1 MGRPRVSR
9 PSPRK
14 GKPTRSRSRDRSILF
29 LTGTR
34 ADFGKLKPLIEAT
47 SRTPGLKTAIFAT
60 GMHML
65 ARYGATVNEIRKA
78 GFRNIF
84 TYINQDGSRATQMDL
99 VLATTV
105 QGISHYIRENP
116 PDLLVVHGD
125 RIETLAGAIVGALNN
140 ILVAHIEG
148 GEVSGTI
155 DELIRHAVTK
165 LSHLHFVANKVARNR
180 LLQMG
185 ERSESV
191 FTIGSPDVDVM
202 LSGRL
207 PGLRE
212 VKAKYGI
219 PFDAYLLLLY
229 HPVTTELTLLRD
241 HVASV
246 FQAVKAS
253 GMKAVVIYPNNDAG
267 SEVILEKLDEL
278 RGDGQF
284 RIIPSMRFEYFLTLL
299 KNAVAIV
306 GNSSAGVR
314 EAPVYGVPTI
324 NVGTRQLN
332 RYRYASIVDVAD
344 DAAKVLDAM
353 RNLPRG
359 VAPSLHFGKGDSG
372 RQFRECL
379 LDPKLWNTPRQKQ
392 FRDAA
397 PRSKGRT

>member
-14 GKPTRSRSRDRSILF
+14 GKPTRSRSRDRHILF

-47 SRTPGLKTAIFAT
+47 SRTPGLKTSIFAT

-65 ARYGATVNEIRKA
+65 ARYGATVHEIRKA

-105 QGISHYIRENP
+105 QGIAHYVRENP

-148 GEVSGTI
+148 GELSGTI

-165 LSHLHFVANKVARNR
+165 LSHLHFVANRVARNR

-202 LSGRL
+202 PGIAWSGPWSRERTTGSWRSCLAGWSPRFPRRRSIRTPPARGSALSPRCSERWGR
-207 PGLRE
+207 GCR
-212 VKAKYGI
+212 
-219 PFDAYLLLLY
+219 
-229 HPVTTELTLLRD
+229 T
-241 HVASV
+241 
-246 FQAVKAS
+246 
-253 GMKAVVIYPNNDAG
+253 
-267 SEVILEKLDEL
+267 
-278 RGDGQF
+278 
-284 RIIPSMRFEYFLTLL
+284 
-299 KNAVAIV
+299 
-306 GNSSAGVR
+306 SSA
-314 EAPVYGVPTI
+314 
-324 NVGTRQLN
+324 
-332 RYRYASIVDVAD
+332 
-344 DAAKVLDAM
+344 
-353 RNLPRG
+353 
-359 VAPSLHFGKGDSG
+359 DS
-372 RQFRECL
+372 
-379 LDPKLWNTPRQKQ
+379 P
-392 FRDAA
+392 
-397 PRSKGRT
+397 

>member
-1 MGRPRVSR
+1 MVRSRVTR
-9 PSPRK
+9 PSRRRRPEVQPPGR
-14 GKPTRSRSRDRSILF
+14 RILF

-47 SRTPGLKTAIFAT
+47 SRTKGFEAAIFAT

-78 GFRNIF
+78 KFENIF

-105 QGISHYIRENP
+105 QGIGHYVREYP

-148 GEVSGTI
+148 GEVSGTV

-165 LSHLHFVANKVARNR
+165 LSHLHFVANDIARNR

-185 ERSESV
+185 ERADSV

-202 LSGRL
+202 LSSRL
-207 PGLRE
+207 PSLAT

-219 PFDAYLLLLY
+219 PFGKYLLLMY
-229 HPVTTELTLLRD
+229 HPVTTELPLLRE

-246 FQAVKAS
+246 FEAIRAS
-253 GMKAVVIYPNNDAG
+253 GMNVVVIYPNNDAG
-267 SEVILEKLDEL
+267 AEVILEKIEEV
-278 RGDGQF
+278 RGDRRF
-284 RIIPSMRFEYFLTLL
+284 RVIPSMRFEYFLTLL
-299 KNAVAIV
+299 KNATAIV

-314 EAPVYGVPTI
+314 EAPVYGVATI

-332 RYRYASIVDVAD
+332 RYSYASILDVPE
-344 DAAKVLDAM
+344 DAKAILRAL
-353 RNLPRG
+353 RHLPTG

-372 RQFRECL
+372 RLFQECL
-379 LDPKLWNTPRQKQ
+379 RDPRLWETCRQKQ
-392 FRDAA
+392 FRDAPVDGESGGA
-397 PRSKGRT
+397 